1 MSELFDGDANGT
13 AGRARASRR
22 DFLRAATVIGTV
34 AMPLAQVGCAS
45 PPATRFETSDQQCR
59 DANPHVTPAYPLD
72 AALLASFVR
81 ASEAL
86 TGLDALDVHL
96 AREYLERMA
105 THPSLS
111 AGLPKLLDAVE
122 RAGAT
127 AGVTVDEAK
136 IASTVMD
143 DAALRPLAQ
152 QLIYLWYVSALY
164 LPNAAEGGKPTWAY
178 GTTEQ
183 YEQALLWPTIRAHVP
198 MVSGGAYG
206 YWASAPV
213 AEK

>member
-1 MSELFDGDANGT
+1 MSELFDADGT
-13 AGRARASRR
+13 PEGAGTSRR
-22 DFLRAATVIGTV
+22 GFLRAAAVIGTLG
-34 AMPLAQVGCAS
+34 MPLAQVGCAS
-45 PPATRFETSDQQCR
+45 PPAPHFETSDQQCR
-59 DANPHVTPAYPLD
+59 DASPHVTPAYPLD

-86 TGLDALDVHL
+86 TGLGALDVHL

-111 AGLPKLLDAVE
+111 ASLPKLLDAVE
-122 RAGAT
+122 GAAAT
-127 AGVTVDEAK
+127 PGSTIDEAK
-136 IASTVMD
+136 IATAVMG
-143 DAALRPLAQ
+143 DAALRSLAQ
-152 QLIYLWYVSALY
+152 QLIYLWYVSAFY
-164 LPNAAEGGKPTWAY
+164 LPNPAENGKPMWAY
-178 GTTEQ
+178 GTPEQ

-213 AEK
+213 TEK